1 MMTEYPSVSIIIL
14 NYNSLAHLQANLDSL
29 LLLDYPAARVE
40 LILADNDSTDGSV
53 AWVAKNYPVV
63 RIVKNGANLGFA
75 AGNNAG
81 VAAAKGDW
89 VVILN
94 PDMRVEVNWLKE
106 LLRPLQQNPYITSVA
121 SRILNWD
128 GTALDFGDA
137 AINFMGW
144 GCQPGYGSRDIA
156 AFGQDKPLLF
166 PCGGAMLI
174 KRAVFLDIGGFDS
187 DFFAYYEDVDLG
199 WRLWMAGYEVMYAA
213 NAIVYHRHHGSW
225 QHVPDARKW
234 VLSERNTLFTIIKNY
249 ADESLAWTLPAVLLL
264 LNTRAYL
271 DINPDPKLFDLPTLP
286 INTGAEPIG
295 YGPGY
300 YWSQVKQSLQNG
312 GLSQLWRR
320 TRDEIGRRWRGRQ
333 EITAVPSTQ
342 ALNKPID
349 GHFPVSTN
357 ALGRLLAARDVRRA
371 WPDLM
376 QKRAVVQAQRQRPD
390 SEIFQLFQWALVSN
404 FGDPQFIRTMEF
416 VIKRFG
422 LTDLF
427 AENGQKQVTITPQM
441 QTVSRQ
447 CALRLLEL
455 LDFAFTLSAAD
466 EIAFRLGETE
476 LWPQHVIP
484 QASVAVLVKIQ
495 HILHTLPQKPL
506 AELLPWLHAQLQQIE
521 IESHV

>member
-29 LLLDYPAARVE
+29 LQLDYPAARVE
-40 LILADNDSTDGSV
+40 LILADNDSSDGSV
-53 AWVAKNYPVV
+53 EWVAKNYPVV

-75 AGNNAG
+75 EGNNAG
-81 VAAAKGDW
+81 VAAAKADW

-94 PDMRVEVNWLKE
+94 PDMRVEVNWLTE
-106 LLRPLQQNPYITSVA
+106 LLRPLQQNPYITCVA

-144 GCQPGYGSRDIA
+144 GCQPGYGSHDIA
-156 AFGQDKPLLF
+156 AYAQDKPLLF

-174 KRAVFLDIGGFDS
+174 KRQVFLDNGGFDR

-199 WRLWMAGYEVMYAA
+199 WRLWLAGYEVIFAA

-249 ADESLAWTLPAVLLL
+249 ADDSLAWTLPAVLLL
-264 LNTRAYL
+264 LSTRAYL
-271 DINPDPKLFDLPTLP
+271 DINPDPNILDLPALP
-286 INTGAEPIG
+286 INMGAEPIG

-300 YWSQVKQSLQNG
+300 YWIQVKQSVQNG
-312 GLSQLWRR
+312 DFIQLWRR
-320 TRDEIGRRWRGRQ
+320 TRTEISRRWRSRK
-333 EITAVPSTQ
+333 EITAVPSKQ
-342 ALNKPID
+342 AVNKPVD
-349 GHFPVSTN
+349 GHYQVSAI
-357 ALGRLLAARDVRRA
+357 ALSRLLAARDVRQA

-376 QKRAVVQAQRQRPD
+376 QKRAAVQTQRQRSD
-390 SEIFQLFQWALVSN
+390 HEIFHLFQWALVSN
-404 FGDPQFIRTMEF
+404 FGDPQFMRTMEF
-416 VIKRFG
+416 VVRQFG
-422 LTDLF
+422 LAALF
-427 AENGQKQVTITPQM
+427 AIDTQKPTAITPQM
-441 QTVSRQ
+441 QMLSRQ

-455 LDFAFTLSAAD
+455 LDSAFTLSGAD
-466 EIAFRLGETE
+466 ASAFRLGADQM
-476 LWPQHVIP
+476 WPQHLIP

-495 HILHTLPQKPL
+495 HIIHTLPQKPL
-506 AELLPWLHAQLQQIE
+506 SELLPWLHSQLQQIE
-521 IESHV
+521 SHDG